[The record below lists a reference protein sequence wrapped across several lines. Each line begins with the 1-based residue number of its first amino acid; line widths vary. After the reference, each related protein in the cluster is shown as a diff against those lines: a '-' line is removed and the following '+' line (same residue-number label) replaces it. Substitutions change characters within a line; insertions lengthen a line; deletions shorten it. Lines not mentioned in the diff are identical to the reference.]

1 MHAFAILPSL
11 RRRRLAWSGAL
22 FLAFDALLIGV
33 GIVWITDGQ
42 HLGLAAA
49 FVGVGVLVSGLLAAV
64 VARPP
69 TARLDQ
75 GVLRVEAGFQQLSL
89 VLAGARLCRVDL
101 RDWPEAELP
110 ASMHAP
116 RWWQGG
122 DAMGWQ
128 RDRFGHRWFA
138 ALPGRVPAVQ
148 IESSDGERL
157 LLAATD
163 PEGLIAALCRAGARE
178 G

>member
-1 MHAFAILPSL
+1 MQAFAIAPSP

-33 GIVWITDGQ
+33 VIAWITGGQ

-49 FVGVGVLVSGLLAAV
+49 FVGIGVLVSGLLAAV

-69 TARLDQ
+69 TVRLGN
-75 GVLRVEAGFQQLSL
+75 GVLQVEAGFQRLNMT
-89 VLAGARLCRVDL
+89 LADARLRRIDL

-116 RWWQGG
+116 RWWQTG
-122 DAMGWQ
+122 DAQGWQ
-128 RDRFGHRWFA
+128 RDRDGQPWFA
-138 ALPGRVPAVQ
+138 VLPGRVPAVR

-157 LLAATD
+157 LLAPTD
-163 PEGLIAALCRAGARE
+163 PEAFLAALHRAGAHAA
-178 G
+178 